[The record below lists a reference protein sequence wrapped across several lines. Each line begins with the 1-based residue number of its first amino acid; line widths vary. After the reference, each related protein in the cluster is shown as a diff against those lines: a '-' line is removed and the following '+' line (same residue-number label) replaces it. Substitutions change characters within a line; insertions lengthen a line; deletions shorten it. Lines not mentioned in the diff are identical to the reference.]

1 MYMYVHVYVNVYT
14 CTCTCNLWGC
24 GFSFFALYSLLLH
37 SYLESVPI
45 YVIVHIYVHVCTHC
59 CSRSVNFLWTETSF
73 LILALADLT
82 ACFIL
87 K

>member
-1 MYMYVHVYVNVYT
+1 MYIHVHVHVIYGVV
-14 CTCTCNLWGC
+14 
-24 GFSFFALYSLLLH
+24 GFLSLLFTLLLLH
-37 SYLESVPI
+37 SFFLYLESVPI